1 MSGRV
6 SKAPVKRGEVMPNKA
21 PVPIYNR
28 STAENSAEQMIGDY
42 SQVQRPIPS
51 GSVADMTSM
60 RQHIL
65 AISLFPSIY
74 RKHYNLS

>member
-6 SKAPVKRGEVMPNKA
+6 SKAPVKRGEVMPITP

-28 STAENSAEQMIGDY
+28 STAENSAQQMVGEY
-42 SQVQRPIPS
+42 SQTQAPIPS
-51 GSVADMTSM
+51 GNTAELTTM

-74 RKHYNLS
+74 RRHYNLS